1 MASLLLVDDDL
12 DMADTLADVLRSE
25 GHSVRLAHDGR
36 EGLAEVEAAFPDLI
50 VCDVEMPNLT
60 GPDMAYRIFLRDA
73 GAEKIPILLISGVR
87 DLREVAAHVGTKYFL
102 TKPVSVER
110 LLAVLAHAL
119 VERAPPQ
126 PRV

>member
-1 MASLLLVDDDL
+1 MRER
-12 DMADTLADVLRSE
+12 ADNAIAKRVRRHADVR
-25 GHSVRLAHDGR
+25 VAHDGR
-36 EGLAEVEAAFPDLI
+36 EGLAQVEEAFPDLI

-87 DLREVAAHVGTKYFL
+87 DLREVAQQVGTTYFL
-102 TKPVSVER
+102 SKPVSVER
-110 LLAVLAHAL
+110 LFATLTRAL
-119 VERAPPQ
+119 VERVPPQ